1 MPRFW
6 YSGTSANVLDTKPSL
21 LPNNFTAI
29 RVPFASSRHVWDQRS
44 CNSWSRPIH
53 GCLWPHSSDILKQEP
68 MRESLAQCWKKLL
81 RCSTVCLKPN
91 HSDYMIF
98 DTRSVMFDM
107 SRVIT
112 SIIMVNLLLTFKRL
126 KKNKNAAMKNA
137 RMRIP
142 RVIPSQ
148 VLGSQLFSRL
158 HDFRCFFLGQIS
170 LRGKKQIGSDSDGIL
185 VAFIRWKKTF

>member
-21 LPNNFTAI
+21 FPNIFTAI

-44 CNSWSRPIH
+44 WNSWLRLIH
-53 GCLWPHSSDILKQEP
+53 GCLWRHSSEGILKQEP
-68 MRESLAQCWKKLL
+68 MRESLAQWWKKLL

-91 HSDYMIF
+91 HSNYMIS

-112 SIIMVNLLLTFKRL
+112 STIMVMLLSTFKRL
-126 KKNKNAAMKNA
+126 KKEAKTQQWKTQGWGSLAL
-137 RMRIP
+137 
-142 RVIPSQ
+142 SQ
-148 VLGSQLFSRL
+148 VKS
-158 HDFRCFFLGQIS
+158 
-170 LRGKKQIGSDSDGIL
+170 
-185 VAFIRWKKTF
+185 